1 MCSFGGPKDRL
12 WKCDAQAL
20 PYKANGAPRP
30 PATVAA
36 KKPLARRRDPRS
48 SVCRHTSDR
57 RKGSRGAPRTPRL
70 QPVPR
75 RAREST
81 PRQKPTPVRTLAPE
95 RGGTHRGGLGTPLEG
110 TYFQAEP
117 GNAICV
123 QSLDDSL
130 NSAIH
135 ITYHISLR
143 SSSLREPRYPSTGVV
158 VWIVV
163 KRARTHGPRKKRSR
177 ARARAVGW
185 GGALQTAVGDDRQGG
200 SSRSTRAFPFP

>member
-1 MCSFGGPKDRL
+1 MR
-12 WKCDAQAL
+12 A
-20 PYKANGAPRP
+20 
-30 PATVAA
+30 
-36 KKPLARRRDPRS
+36 
-48 SVCRHTSDR
+48 H
-57 RKGSRGAPRTPRL
+57 
-70 QPVPR
+70 
-75 RAREST
+75 RARGRLRCGPS
-81 PRQKPTPVRTLAPE
+81 PPE
-95 RGGTHRGGLGTPLEG
+95 RGGTHQGGLGTPLEG

-163 KRARTHGPRKKRSR
+163 SARTHETPQKAEPRARTRCGVGWSAPTRRRTTGKEDAPDRR
-177 ARARAVGW
+177 ARSPSHKNVKRRHGRMPTTPAHTALEGRPGRARGERRPN
-185 GGALQTAVGDDRQGG
+185 L
-200 SSRSTRAFPFP
+200 SRRAPLEKTKRVDSHGVRNGYR

>member
-1 MCSFGGPKDRL
+1 MREHTAPEADSG
-12 WKCDAQAL
+12 
-20 PYKANGAPRP
+20 ANP
-30 PATVAA
+30 P
-36 KKPLARRRDPRS
+36 
-48 SVCRHTSDR
+48 
-57 RKGSRGAPRTPRL
+57 
-70 QPVPR
+70 
-75 RAREST
+75 
-81 PRQKPTPVRTLAPE
+81 PE

-163 KRARTHGPRKKRSR
+163 SARTHETPQRAEPRARTRCG
-177 ARARAVGW
+177 VGW
-185 GGALQTAVGDDRQGG
+185 SAPTRRRRRQARRALPIDARVPLPIKCEAEARPHAHDTRPHRPRRPAWT
-200 SSRSTRAFPFP
+200 STRRTAPRPEPARRPLRKTKRVGSHGVRNGYR